1 MSETRLRFGSTYIEV
16 GSNEDFPLA
25 LNIGIAD
32 IADISKR
39 KGTYSQTFKVPATN
53 GNNTAFKHLWQDQIE
68 DDNITG
74 VVYGRNTSELEHN
87 GISWDRG
94 YAKVGSV
101 LKDSQPLE
109 YELTYFGSNADWF
122 SRVGDSKLNELD
134 TTTTATFDKAGVLA
148 AASGSLDW
156 VYPLINYGG
165 WVSAAFPLGT
175 TGVPF
180 GVSTHDFR
188 PAMRIS
194 AIIDKIFENVGYTVE
209 SNFMTSPEC
218 TGTVY
223 LAGEFN
229 HRLDY
234 DFEVSSASPAI
245 DATASF
251 NRGFV
256 VIPGSI
262 ASNADA
268 LDEMRYFGTFTEII
282 DDDNVVSGTFSTG
295 VTPSSQININF
306 STTNVTGLNF
316 EPNLD
321 RSFRFNI
328 SFDYE
333 LTGTTYNPVET
344 ERLFIEIRETNT
356 DTLVYLHQ
364 FGLGIDNRTYSGIG
378 DVYVG
383 STTGTFGTQIT
394 DFVSFDA
401 TGNYAIGLSTRR
413 YINGQANAGGGSA
426 DAVFNVSNVN
436 IEGYSAFAV
445 KLGDTYEPYSTL
457 GEEKQIDFLS
467 KVAKTFN
474 LYFDTDTHTRKVLI
488 EPRNDWQDVAGTT
501 QTGYYKGID
510 EAVDWSDKL
519 DLSEGIAI
527 KYLSEYKD
535 ELEFKWEDV
544 ADHYPER
551 WEEQFKYQP
560 FRQLYKFPN
569 EYNAGRTTIE
579 QGYVPTIN
587 KYEDGKLNNGVEAYV
602 QMPFIL
608 DDYPEDAKR
617 QQDCEPR
624 LLHYEW
630 TNEADYLLRP
640 RAWVYFDDTATS
652 DVSGTDPTN
661 SFEIS
666 SNYDNYV
673 SVPKAW
679 VVNYDDTTKFQLS
692 WASYGDG
699 TGLADRYYNETVR
712 DLRNRTIYEAS
723 FRLRPSDILPFMQ
736 ADGFRKPVHIN
747 GVYYRVNK
755 IKGYKPQMEDS
766 TKVELVKI
774 VSRDKVDFGSE
785 NINELI
791 NLE

>member
-1 MSETRLRFGSTYIEV
+1 
-16 GSNEDFPLA
+16 
-25 LNIGIAD
+25 
-32 IADISKR
+32 
-39 KGTYSQTFKVPATN
+39 
-53 GNNTAFKHLWQDQIE
+53 
-68 DDNITG
+68 
-74 VVYGRNTSELEHN
+74 TSELEHN

-109 YELTYFGSNADWF
+109 YELTYFGGNADWF
-122 SRVGDSKLNELD
+122 SRIGDSKLNELD

-194 AIIDKIFENVGYTVE
+194 AIMEQIFENVGYTID

-223 LAGEFN
+223 LAGEFKEP
-229 HRLDY
+229 D
-234 DFEVSSASPAI
+234 S
-245 DATASF
+245 
-251 NRGFV
+251 
-256 VIPGSI
+256 
-262 ASNADA
+262 
-268 LDEMRYFGTFTEII
+268 
-282 DDDNVVSGTFSTG
+282 
-295 VTPSSQININF
+295 INF
-306 STTNVTGLNF
+306 SVGSDVSGGMF
-316 EPNLD
+316 EPVSPANNSQFFYFGDAFYTMTEYSDTLNNLGASTTATITPFD
-321 RSFRFNI
+321 IGSLSGTTVSYRPMTVPRNTVINFDSTIEIFYSDANRNRVLWEVREVTTDQQVASGEYTNLEIIPSYTTENI
-328 SFDYE
+328 LGE
-333 LTGTTYNPVET
+333 PALLEATGTYAFGIRVQYTPIGLTPVVASNQIILQG
-344 ERLFIEIRETNT
+344 RR
-356 DTLVYLHQ
+356 D
-364 FGLGIDNRTYSGIG
+364 GITIG
-378 DVYVG
+378 DVY
-383 STTGTFGTQIT
+383 
-394 DFVSFDA
+394 
-401 TGNYAIGLSTRR
+401 R
-413 YINGQANAGGGSA
+413 
-426 DAVFNVSNVN
+426 
-436 IEGYSAFAV
+436 
-445 KLGDTYEPYSTL
+445 PYSTL
-457 GEEKQIDFLS
+457 GEEKQIDFLA
-467 KVAKTFN
+467 KIAKTFN

-488 EPRNDWQDVAGTT
+488 EPRNDWKDVAGTT

-569 EYNAGRTTIE
+569 EYNTGRTTIE

-587 KYEDGKLNNGVEAYV
+587 KYEDGKLNNGVQAYV

-608 DDYPEDAKR
+608 DDYPEDATR

-666 SNYDNYV
+666 SNYDNYI

-699 TGLADRYYNETVR
+699 IGLADRFYNETVR
-712 DLRNRTIYEAS
+712 DLRNRTIYEGS
-723 FRLRPSDILPFMQ
+723 FRLRPSDVLPFMQ

-755 IKGYKPQMEDS
+755 IKGYKP
-766 TKVELVKI
+766 
-774 VSRDKVDFGSE
+774 
-785 NINELI
+785 
-791 NLE
+791 